1 MNLMHEGLLELSVLT
16 IKTRNKMQELEKD
29 TEIEMWKDE
38 LDGYATDLNEVLS
51 RVYEMLGCVT
61 GFRLER
67 ENDGKEKAM
76 L

>member
-61 GFRLER
+61 GFRLES
-67 ENDGKEKAM
+67 ENDGEE